1 MHTVKEKKKE
11 SMDLVIFVDPTKIAR
26 GHMTFP
32 KAGKHKD
39 KRRKPKVAERVAFRK
54 NFCD

>member
-1 MHTVKEKKKE
+1 MHTVREKKKE